1 MGIKM
6 GITTEQ
12 SMRARKD
19 YVKRVR
25 ESFAEND
32 VSNVG
37 ETRGTSFSF
46 TKLSAFI
53 ALILFMA
60 FYMWQES
67 GEEWHGYYAKDLI
80 PMIEENLYD
89 TNPLDYVMIEK

>member
-1 MGIKM
+1 M

-12 SMRARKD
+12 TMRARKD

-25 ESFAEND
+25 DSFAQND
-32 VSNVG
+32 SSNV
-37 ETRGTSFSF
+37 ESTDGTSFSF
-46 TKLSAFI
+46 TKLSALI

-60 FYMWQES
+60 FYLWQES

-89 TNPLDYVMIEK
+89 TNPLDYVMIGK